1 MVSETAMQ
9 IDLFHDTACPWCRIG
24 KRHLQLAL
32 AQWDGEPVQVRY
44 RTFFLNERIPAAG
57 EDFKPYM
64 NAKVGGRIPLEQMFA
79 GPGQAGERVG
89 LRFDFEAITRAPNT
103 LLSHRLIA
111 LAPDG
116 HKEAVIDAV
125 YAAYFEQGRDIGDLE
140 VLVDI
145 AGAAGLDRAALR
157 DLLVSDAAKEQVLAD
172 AQWAQQAGISGVPF
186 FIVNNKYAW
195 SGAQPPDAILQM
207 LRQIDGSNS

>member
-1 MVSETAMQ
+1 MQ

-64 NAKVGGRIPLEQMFA
+64 TAKAGGRVPLEQMFA
-79 GPGQAGERVG
+79 GPSQAGERVG
-89 LRFDFEAITRAPNT
+89 LRFDFEAISRAPNT

-111 LAPDG
+111 LTPDS
-116 HKEAVIDAV
+116 HKEAVIDAI

-140 VLVDI
+140 VLLEV
-145 AGAAGLDRAALR
+145 AAAAGLERDALR
-157 DLLVSDAAKEQVLAD
+157 ALLQSDAATEQVLAD
-172 AQWAQQAGISGVPF
+172 VRWAQGAGISGVPF
-186 FIVNNKYAW
+186 YIVDHKYAW
-195 SGAQPPDAILQM
+195 SGAQPPEAIVQM
-207 LRQIDGSNS
+207 LKQIEAKQS

>member
-1 MVSETAMQ
+1 MQ

-32 AQWDGEPVQVRY
+32 AQWEGEPVQVRY

-57 EDFKPYM
+57 EDFRPYM
-64 NAKVGGRIPLEQMFA
+64 QAKVGGRIPLEQMFA
-79 GPGQAGERVG
+79 GPRQAGGRVG

-103 LLSHRLIA
+103 LHSHRLIA
-111 LAPDG
+111 LAPDSA
-116 HKEAVIDAV
+116 KEAVIDAV
-125 YAAYFEQGRDIGDLE
+125 YAAYFEHGLDIGDLE

-145 AGAAGLDRAALR
+145 AGAAGMERAAMR
-157 DLLVSDAAKEQVLAD
+157 ELLLSDAGQEQVQAD
-172 AQWAQQAGISGVPF
+172 AAWAQQSGISGVPF
-186 FIVNNKYAW
+186 FIVDDRYAW

-207 LRQIDGSNS
+207 LRQIDAADS

>member
-1 MVSETAMQ
+1 MQ

-64 NAKVGGRIPLEQMFA
+64 TAKAGGRVPLEQMFA
-79 GPGQAGERVG
+79 GPSQAGERVG
-89 LRFDFEAITRAPNT
+89 LRFDFEAISRAPNT

-111 LAPDG
+111 LTPDS
-116 HKEAVIDAV
+116 HKEAVIDAI
-125 YAAYFEQGRDIGDLE
+125 YAAYFEQGRDIGDLA

-145 AGAAGLDRAALR
+145 AGAAGLDQDSMRT
-157 DLLVSDAAKEQVLAD
+157 LLQSDAAQEQALAD
-172 AQWAQQAGISGVPF
+172 ARWAQQAGISGVPY
-186 FIVNNKYAW
+186 FIVDNKYAW
-195 SGAQPPDAILQM
+195 NGAQPPEAILQM
-207 LRQIDGSNS
+207 LRQIARGPVPGT

>member
-1 MVSETAMQ
+1 MQ
-9 IDLFHDTACPWCRIG
+9 VDLFHDTACPWCRIG

-44 RTFFLNERIPAAG
+44 RTFFLNERIPPAG

-64 NAKVGGRIPLEQMFA
+64 NAKVGGRVPLEQMFA
-79 GPGQAGERVG
+79 GPRQAGERVG

-111 LAPDG
+111 LTPDSAR
-116 HKEAVIDAV
+116 EAVIDAV
-125 YAAYFEQGRDIGDLE
+125 YAAYFEHGRDIGDLE
-140 VLVDI
+140 VLAEI
-145 AGAAGLDRAALR
+145 AGEVGLDRDAMR
-157 DLLVSDAAKEQVLAD
+157 ESLLTDAAQEQVLTD

-207 LRQIDGSNS
+207 LRQIDGRSS

>member
-1 MVSETAMQ
+1 MQ

-32 AQWDGEPVQVRY
+32 AQWDGAPVQVRY

-64 NAKVGGRIPLEQMFA
+64 QAKVGDRIPLEQMFA
-79 GPGQAGERVG
+79 GPRQAGERVG

-111 LAPDG
+111 LAPAG
-116 HKEAVIDAV
+116 AQEAVIDGV
-125 YAAYFEQGRDIGDLE
+125 YAAYFEHGRDIGDLE
-140 VLVDI
+140 TLLDV
-145 AGAAGLDRAALR
+145 AGAAGLDRDATR
-157 DLLVSDAAKEQVLAD
+157 DLLLSDAATEQVQAD
-172 AQWAQQAGISGVPF
+172 ARWAQRAGISGVPF
-186 FIVNNKYAW
+186 FIVNNQYAW
-195 SGAQPPDAILQM
+195 SGAQPPEAILNM
-207 LRQIDGSNS
+207 LRQIDAKPS

>member
-1 MVSETAMQ
+1 MQ

-44 RTFFLNERIPAAG
+44 RTFFLNERIPPAG
-57 EDFKPYM
+57 EDFRPYM
-64 NAKVGGRIPLEQMFA
+64 QAKVGGRVPLEQLFA
-79 GPGQAGERVG
+79 GPRQAGERVG
-89 LRFDFEAITRAPNT
+89 LRFDFKAISRAPNT

-111 LAPDG
+111 LAPDS
-116 HKEAVIDAV
+116 HKEAVLDAV

-145 AGAAGLDRAALR
+145 AGAAGMERAAMR
-157 DLLVSDAAKEQVLAD
+157 DLLHSDAAQEQVQAD
-172 AQWAQQAGISGVPF
+172 AAWAQQSGISGVPF
-186 FIVNNKYAW
+186 FIVDNKYAW
-195 SGAQPPDAILQM
+195 SGAQPPEAMLQM
-207 LRQIDGSNS
+207 LRQIARGQAPGT

>member
-1 MVSETAMQ
+1 METSMQ

-64 NAKVGGRIPLEQMFA
+64 NAKVGGRVPLEQMFA
-79 GPGQAGERVG
+79 GPRQAGERVG

-103 LLSHRLIA
+103 LLSHRLIS
-111 LAPDG
+111 LAPAG
-116 HKEAVIDAV
+116 AREAVIDAV

-140 VLVDI
+140 VLVDL
-145 AGAAGLDRAALR
+145 AGAAGLDRDAMR
-157 DLLVSDAAKEQVLAD
+157 GLLQSDAAREQVQAD
-172 AQWAQQAGISGVPF
+172 AAWAQQAGISGVPF

-207 LRQIDGSNS
+207 LRQIDGRQS

>member
-1 MVSETAMQ
+1 MQ

-64 NAKVGGRIPLEQMFA
+64 NAKVGGRVPLEQLFA
-79 GPGQAGERVG
+79 GPRQAGDRVG

-111 LAPDG
+111 LAPDSA
-116 HKEAVIDAV
+116 KEAVLDAV
-125 YAAYFEQGRDIGDLE
+125 YAAYFEHGLDIGDLE

-145 AGAAGLDRAALR
+145 AGAAGMERAAMR
-157 DLLVSDAAKEQVLAD
+157 DLLLSDAGQEQVQAD
-172 AQWAQQAGISGVPF
+172 AAWAQQSGISGVPF
-186 FIVNNKYAW
+186 FIVDGKYAW
-195 SGAQPPDAILQM
+195 SGAQPPEAILQM
-207 LRQIDGSNS
+207 LRQINAGRA

>member
-1 MVSETAMQ
+1 MQ

-32 AQWDGEPVQVRY
+32 AQWDGASVYVRY

-64 NAKVGGRIPLEQMFA
+64 NAKVGGRIPLEQLFD
-79 GPGQAGERVG
+79 GPRQAGERVG

-111 LAPDG
+111 LAPHD
-116 HKEAVIDAV
+116 HQEAVIDAV
-125 YAAYFEQGRDIGDLE
+125 YAAYFEQGRDIGDLD
-140 VLVDI
+140 VLVDL
-145 AGAAGLDRAALR
+145 AGAVGLDRDALR
-157 DLLVSDAAKEQVLAD
+157 ALLLSDAVQEQVQAE
-172 AQWAQQAGISGVPF
+172 ARWAQQSGISGVPF
-186 FIVNNKYAW
+186 FIVDSKYAW
-195 SGAQPPDAILQM
+195 SGAQPPETILQM
-207 LRQIDGSNS
+207 LRQIDAGRT

>member
-1 MVSETAMQ
+1 MQ

-32 AQWDGEPVQVRY
+32 AQWEGEPVQVLY
-44 RTFFLNERIPAAG
+44 RTFFLNQRIPAAG

-64 NAKVGGRIPLEQMFA
+64 QAKAGGRNPLEQMFA
-79 GPGQAGERVG
+79 GPRQAGERVG
-89 LRFDFEAITRAPNT
+89 LRFDFDAIIRAPNT

-111 LAPDG
+111 LAPDS

-125 YAAYFEQGRDIGDLE
+125 YAAYFEQGRDIGNLE
-140 VLVDI
+140 VLADI
-145 AGAAGLDRAALR
+145 AGEAGLERAAMR
-157 DLLVSDAAKEQVLAD
+157 ESLLTDAAQEQVLAD

-186 FIVNNKYAW
+186 FIVNDKYAW
-195 SGAQPPDAILQM
+195 SGAQPPDAILRM
-207 LRQIDGSNS
+207 LRQIDAGRA

>member
-1 MVSETAMQ
+1 MQ

-44 RTFFLNERIPAAG
+44 LTFFLNERIPAAG

-79 GPGQAGERVG
+79 GPR
-89 LRFDFEAITRAPNT
+89 
-103 LLSHRLIA
+103 
-111 LAPDG
+111 
-116 HKEAVIDAV
+116 
-125 YAAYFEQGRDIGDLE
+125 
-140 VLVDI
+140 
-145 AGAAGLDRAALR
+145 
-157 DLLVSDAAKEQVLAD
+157 
-172 AQWAQQAGISGVPF
+172 QAGISGVPF
-186 FIVNNKYAW
+186 FIVDDKYAW

-207 LRQIDGSNS
+207 LRQIDGTNR

>member
-1 MVSETAMQ
+1 MQ

-32 AQWDGEPVQVRY
+32 AQWDSEPAQVRY

-64 NAKVGGRIPLEQMFA
+64 QAKVGGRVPLEQMFA
-79 GPGQAGERVG
+79 GPRQAGERVG

-111 LAPDG
+111 LAPDSAR
-116 HKEAVIDAV
+116 KAVIDAV
-125 YAAYFEQGRDIGDLE
+125 YAAYFEHGRDIGNLD
-140 VLVDI
+140 VLLDV
-145 AGAAGLDRAALR
+145 AAAAGLDRDALR
-157 DLLVSDAAKEQVLAD
+157 ELLLGDAATEQVHAD
-172 AQWAQQAGISGVPF
+172 ARWAQQAGIRGVPF
-186 FIVNNKYAW
+186 FIVDGKYAW
-195 SGAQPPDAILQM
+195 SGAQPPDAIIQM
-207 LRQIDGSNS
+207 LRQIDAGRA

>member
-1 MVSETAMQ
+1 MQ

-32 AQWDGEPVQVRY
+32 AQWDGEPVSVRY

-57 EDFKPYM
+57 AEFKPYM

-79 GPGQAGERVG
+79 GPSQAGERAG

-111 LAPDG
+111 LAPDS

-145 AGAAGLDRAALR
+145 AGAAGLERADLR
-157 DLLVSDAAKEQVLAD
+157 DLLRSDAATEQVQAD
-172 AQWAQQAGISGVPF
+172 ARWAQQAGISGVPF
-186 FIVNNKYAW
+186 FIVNERYAW
-195 SGAQPPDAILQM
+195 SGAQPPEAILQT
-207 LRQIDGSNS
+207 LRQIDGTSR